1 MIWSY
6 KISKIE
12 IIWERGSSYYP
23 RVNLLKIKYEPFAWA
38 LFISLVVTV
47 WILHNC
53 KLDSEDAMNVM
64 ALEVPKKMDLKTSRP
79 YRNVC
84 EFDSRE
90 IPSVGLIKN
99 LQVHLTA
106 YPNVFIIIDIVVL
119 DIRAT
124 RECCCHANGHQIWT
138 HTNEFLIYYH
148 PNSFCWDNYIVQRTF
163 QWKPCW
169 SPRKLENYFTCL
181 EESMGSYTVLA
192 AELAPRTKFT

>member
-1 MIWSY
+1 MN
-6 KISKIE
+6 
-12 IIWERGSSYYP
+12 P
-23 RVNLLKIKYEPFAWA
+23 LHEPF
-38 LFISLVVTV
+38 FISLVVTV

-99 LQVHLTA
+99 LQIHPTA

-124 RECCCHANGHQIWT
+124 RECCCHANGHQIG
-138 HTNEFLIYYH
+138 HIQINF
-148 PNSFCWDNYIVQRTF
+148 
-163 QWKPCW
+163 
-169 SPRKLENYFTCL
+169 
-181 EESMGSYTVLA
+181 SYTTILTPFVDTIILYKEPFSENHVEA
-192 AELAPRTKFT
+192 QGNLRTISLVWRKAWDHTLYL